1 MSGHIPRPYWR
12 LGAYVFRKQNKKVC
26 GSQLLSPVIR
36 AKSSSSGSSGRK
48 FGIDSVAMLALP
60 ATCFGLGVWQV
71 QRRQWKLGIIDQIEA
86 RVSAPPVPLPDN
98 LRDLTLEDNEYL
110 KVRVR
115 GRFDHSKEM
124 YINMRRDLNNED
136 AKDMGVYVIT
146 PFVLADRPQSI
157 LVNRGH
163 VPFRIQSPDD
173 RKEGQV
179 EGEVEIIG
187 FNRFKEN
194 QPPFSTNDTETR
206 MFVNR
211 DIDLMSA
218 LTGSVPIYIDEN
230 LETSIPGGP
239 VGGQTRVHIRNE
251 HLQYICTWFG
261 LCLCLSWLWYRRYFN
276 PVKYQSV
283 FSEGQA
289 IKRKGL
295 DMNKKL

>member
-1 MSGHIPRPYWR
+1 
-12 LGAYVFRKQNKKVC
+12 
-26 GSQLLSPVIR
+26 
-36 AKSSSSGSSGRK
+36 
-48 FGIDSVAMLALP
+48 
-60 ATCFGLGVWQV
+60 
-71 QRRQWKLGIIDQIEA
+71 
-86 RVSAPPVPLPDN
+86 
-98 LRDLTLEDNEYL
+98 
-110 KVRVR
+110 
-115 GRFDHSKEM
+115 
-124 YINMRRDLNNED
+124 
-136 AKDMGVYVIT
+136 MG
-146 PFVLADRPQSI
+146 
-157 LVNRGH
+157 NRGH

-187 FNRFKEN
+187 YNRFKEN

-230 LETSIPGGP
+230 LETSVPGGP

-276 PVKYQSV
+276 PLKYQSV
-283 FSEGQA
+283 FSEGSA
-289 IKRKGL
+289 IKRKGMN
-295 DMNKKL
+295 MNKKL